1 MLFNIT
7 PGADLDKKVFVE
19 AVNDCVSCINS
30 AERRFPSLVISS
42 DSFTETDDEGHD
54 GSLAK
59 NVTPSPK
66 KKKKVRKPGFI
77 RNLLLSS
84 KTNLLEEKV
93 TQGEYF
99 SICTT
104 LVNNIRY
111 SVSNKTISHLRFPI
125 GFWEFRVFVLFVL
138 VNCDVRLA
146 SGIAV
151 ESSSFVFFLWAVL
164 GVIRYSRL

>member
-1 MLFNIT
+1 MLLNII
-7 PGADLDKKVFVE
+7 PGADLDENDFLE
-19 AVNDCVSCINS
+19 TVNDCVSSLNS
-30 AERRFPSLVISS
+30 AERFPSLVISS

-54 GSLAK
+54 GSSAK

-77 RNLLLSS
+77 RNLLFSS

-99 SICTT
+99 SISIT

-125 GFWEFRVFVLFVL
+125 GF
-138 VNCDVRLA
+138 
-146 SGIAV
+146 
-151 ESSSFVFFLWAVL
+151 
-164 GVIRYSRL
+164 

>member
-7 PGADLDKKVFVE
+7 PGADLDENDFLE
-19 AVNDCVSCINS
+19 TVNDCVSSLNS
-30 AERRFPSLVISS
+30 AERFPSLVISS

-54 GSLAK
+54 GSSAK
-59 NVTPSPK
+59 NVTSSPK

-77 RNLLLSS
+77 RNLLFSS

-99 SICTT
+99 SISIT

-111 SVSNKTISHLRFPI
+111 SVSYKTISHLRFPI
-125 GFWEFRVFVLFVL
+125 GF
-138 VNCDVRLA
+138 
-146 SGIAV
+146 
-151 ESSSFVFFLWAVL
+151 
-164 GVIRYSRL
+164 